1 MSDHSLLLPLCASA
15 LLAFASIASVAVA
28 AAVPI
33 PLDCAWPA
41 PSDIQCWP
49 PNTYSDARSI
59 MSVVTNAGVIAA
71 AAAAAEQRR
80 RAEEEEEMT
89 PYSQPDLSQ
98 DWEFKILRSASGSFK
113 KPEFLRQCLEEEAR
127 AGWVLVEKF
136 DDARVRLKRPTT
148 AKERDGKLDIDPYRI
163 QVGASP
169 NAVAMAIVGITLAIS
184 MGVLFVIVL
193 LAASL
198 R

>member
-1 MSDHSLLLPLCASA
+1 MSIL
-15 LLAFASIASVAVA
+15 
-28 AAVPI
+28 
-33 PLDCAWPA
+33 
-41 PSDIQCWP
+41 
-49 PNTYSDARSI
+49 
-59 MSVVTNAGVIAA
+59 TNAGVIAA

-98 DWEFKILRSASGSFK
+98 DWEFKILRSTYGSFK

-163 QVGASP
+163 QVGATP
-169 NAVAMAIVGITLAIS
+169 TAVAMAIVLITLSISVSVLVAIA
-184 MGVLFVIVL
+184 L